1 MVGFFNLLS
10 PIANFYLVLD
20 PTRKTTYVDVAWD
33 AVWVEAYIDWLQDI
47 VRLLTIPEFSVR
59 PNRLYYGSI

>member
-1 MVGFFNLLS
+1 MVGFLIYFF
-10 PIANFYLVLD
+10 IANFYLVLD

-33 AVWVEAYIDWLQDI
+33 AVWVEAYMDQLRDI
-47 VRLLTIPEFSVR
+47 VHLLTILEFSVC